1 MNPNAEMIYLK
12 VAVSSYLTLLIIFV
26 VVNVVVIL
34 IEKSKGYTV
43 TETMGRLEVEHDI
56 IHTYNLFFAAVSA
69 LWVIGFVV
77 NFIYK
82 LL

>member
-1 MNPNAEMIYLK
+1 MNPNTEIIYLK
-12 VAVSSYLTLLIIFV
+12 VAMSFYITLLIIFV

-43 TETMGRLEVEHDI
+43 TETMGNLENEHDI
-56 IHTYNLFFAAVSA
+56 IHTYNLFFAAVSV
-69 LWVIGFVV
+69 LCVIGFVV
-77 NFIYK
+77 NFIYR